1 MGTARTLSIISP
13 FFNEE
18 LTVPEFVLA
27 IEDIRHSILKAYG
40 IQSEVILVDD
50 GSRDA
55 TVQILSNCISDLD
68 NYKIF
73 RFDRNVGK
81 EDAINEGLRNST
93 GEIVIILDSDLQHP
107 PALMLEL
114 ISNWE
119 KGHDLVLTRNLSPR
133 SMWLTDIPKKVW
145 GMFFRGIVGIDI
157 SGSTD
162 YRLVTREL
170 VVRIL
175 EFDTPRP
182 FFRAT
187 SYFFSSNPKI
197 IDFEAPPRSKGRS
210 KYSSLGL
217 FRLGVKAI
225 TTFSVV
231 PLQIIAVMTM
241 VFASFSGMIL
251 VYDFIQW
258 FLGNTPN
265 GLFTI
270 AFLILSSSC
279 VILFCLSIIAEY
291 LAKLSERNLPKM
303 KAKNVLDSSD

>member
-1 MGTARTLSIISP
+1 VGTAHTLSIISP

-18 LTVPEFVLA
+18 LTVPDFVLA
-27 IEDIRHSILKAYG
+27 IEDIRQSIFKTYG
-40 IQSEVILVDD
+40 IQTEVILVDD

-55 TVQILSNCISDLD
+55 TVQILSNCVSELE
-68 NYKIF
+68 NYKILC
-73 RFDRNVGK
+73 FDRNVGK
-81 EDAINEGLRNST
+81 EGAINEGLRNST
-93 GEIVIILDSDLQHP
+93 GEIVIVLDSDLQHP
-107 PALMLEL
+107 PALMIEL
-114 ISNWE
+114 VSYWE

-133 SMWLTDIPKKVW
+133 SMWLTNIPKKVW
-145 GMFFRGIVGIDI
+145 GMLFRKIVGIDI

-162 YRLVTREL
+162 YRLVTKEL

-197 IDFEAPPRSKGRS
+197 IDFEAPPRSNGRS
-210 KYSSLGL
+210 KYSSLSL

-225 TTFSVV
+225 TTFSVI

-241 VFASFSGMIL
+241 IFASFSGIIL
-251 VYDFIQW
+251 TYDFFQW

-270 AFLILSSSC
+270 AFLILSSVC

-303 KAKNVLDSSD
+303 KAKNVLEPLD